1 MSVPTNIFNNY
12 SMAPITSG
20 GSFRESKPTASGAR
34 VPGLRKSANNQ
45 STKQQPSSKQAVGL
59 PSFRIKTQLRKRL
72 QRVIVVDGATQF
84 QKDGVEGNRGSM
96 KDGAEAFVLFLRGAQ
111 LVLRSSVFTVLNLDE
126 VNVSLDNAEIF
137 GSVLFGEGGSAGG
150 GWRCC

>member
-1 MSVPTNIFNNY
+1 M
-12 SMAPITSG
+12 
-20 GSFRESKPTASGAR
+20 
-34 VPGLRKSANNQ
+34 
-45 STKQQPSSKQAVGL
+45 
-59 PSFRIKTQLRKRL
+59 
-72 QRVIVVDGATQF
+72 IVVDGATQF